1 LILVKASPTR
11 QWEQHKMS
19 PNLRLCTRRAMLG
32 LISSVTVGLAAG
44 ASAAT
49 RPTIKVWKDPN
60 CGCCTGW
67 VEHLRRNGFTATV
80 VETADMQAVKTRL
93 GVPAELAACHT
104 AEIAGYI
111 IEGHVPAQAITRLLA
126 QKPDAL
132 GLAVPGMPIGSPG
145 MEGGTPEVY
154 DVILFGKRSPV
165 SFGRF
170 MGDQPV

>member
-1 LILVKASPTR
+1 MEGRQDGSGSTAPHTPGDARLI
-11 QWEQHKMS
+11 
-19 PNLRLCTRRAMLG
+19 G
-32 LISSVTVGLAAG
+32 LIAASLATG
-44 ASAAT
+44 ARADT

-80 VETADMQAVKTRL
+80 VETADMQAVKMRL
-93 GVPAELAACHT
+93 SVPAELAACHT

-154 DVILFGKRSPV
+154 DVILFGKRPPV
-165 SFGRF
+165 TFGRF
-170 MGDQPV
+170 KGDQPV

>member
-1 LILVKASPTR
+1 
-11 QWEQHKMS
+11 
-19 PNLRLCTRRAMLG
+19 
-32 LISSVTVGLAAG
+32 
-44 ASAAT
+44 
-49 RPTIKVWKDPN
+49 
-60 CGCCTGW
+60 
-67 VEHLRRNGFTATV
+67 
-80 VETADMQAVKTRL
+80 MQAVKTRL
-93 GVPAELAACHT
+93 SVPAELAACHT
-104 AEIAGYI
+104 AEIARYV

-126 QKPDAL
+126 EKPDAL